1 MSKYY
6 YPSCK
11 EKDCGGILKITI
23 NDNFSLDYECKKNE
37 NHKRNKIYFKTFE
50 NFYLKENN
58 ISICS
63 KCKKNVPSNYVF
75 KCKKCDNIYCNSC
88 YIFDNHI
95 QEKIENLNQV
105 SSCPL
110 HKMYLT
116 HYCEDCNLNLCIFC
130 LKNDE
135 KDNKHQ
141 YHNIENI
148 LEYMPSLTKIND
160 LIIKIKQKEEYYNN
174 LINKINN
181 WKRRIIFKVEELK
194 QNLKDEIDFLKKFVT
209 NFNQYFVN
217 YSYFSNFYYLE
228 EYINDINNE
237 YLEKF
242 NNSYNLK
249 AETNSLIDLFCSNE
263 KDNIEIIEKKKLNS
277 IDILINDEMIIKKF
291 NNRNIFINYND
302 IIALSYYNNE
312 KKKLFV
318 NISLNEKIIDKIY
331 SVSFSINKDQIYACL
346 LNKKIVL
353 IFNIYEGTI
362 VKSNQKIVDQP
373 KKSNTHFNKCI
384 QINDTYI
391 ATADNSFIKIWEPK
405 IFGKNTKNY
414 SNVKVF
420 EIYES
425 TSDLLLIENDFFI
438 SYQPVNQTITF
449 INNHTFFSYNEDKI
463 IPNIDCSNTE
473 NCLFL

>member
-1 MSKYY
+1 
-6 YPSCK
+6 
-11 EKDCGGILKITI
+11 
-23 NDNFSLDYECKKNE
+23 
-37 NHKRNKIYFKTFE
+37 
-50 NFYLKENN
+50 
-58 ISICS
+58 
-63 KCKKNVPSNYVF
+63 
-75 KCKKCDNIYCNSC
+75 
-88 YIFDNHI
+88 
-95 QEKIENLNQV
+95 
-105 SSCPL
+105 
-110 HKMYLT
+110 
-116 HYCEDCNLNLCIFC
+116 
-130 LKNDE
+130 
-135 KDNKHQ
+135 
-141 YHNIENI
+141 
-148 LEYMPSLTKIND
+148 
-160 LIIKIKQKEEYYNN
+160 
-174 LINKINN
+174 
-181 WKRRIIFKVEELK
+181 
-194 QNLKDEIDFLKKFVT
+194 
-209 NFNQYFVN
+209 
-217 YSYFSNFYYLE
+217 
-228 EYINDINNE
+228 
-237 YLEKF
+237 
-242 NNSYNLK
+242 
-249 AETNSLIDLFCSNE
+249 
-263 KDNIEIIEKKKLNS
+263 
-277 IDILINDEMIIKKF
+277 MIIKKF

-473 NCLFL
+473 NCLFLYKEYIIINCS

>member
-1 MSKYY
+1 
-6 YPSCK
+6 
-11 EKDCGGILKITI
+11 
-23 NDNFSLDYECKKNE
+23 
-37 NHKRNKIYFKTFE
+37 
-50 NFYLKENN
+50 
-58 ISICS
+58 
-63 KCKKNVPSNYVF
+63 
-75 KCKKCDNIYCNSC
+75 
-88 YIFDNHI
+88 
-95 QEKIENLNQV
+95 
-105 SSCPL
+105 
-110 HKMYLT
+110 MYLT

-181 WKRRIIFKVEELK
+181 WKRRIIFKAEELK

-473 NCLFL
+473 NCLFLQKEYIIINCSQTIGIISKKTNEIIQYIEDSYQNKQNICIDDGNINVLYISTEKIFIEILKEIDGIFEKIKKYEVAAKIPFVLKIFYINNDDIIIFADKLYCLEEDNRVYEY